1 MCDLAQALRDG
12 VLLCQLLN
20 NLLPQAVNL
29 REINLRPQMSQFLCL
44 KNIRTFLGA
53 CHGKFHLR
61 KSDLFEAFD
70 LFDVRDFGKVIDT
83 LSILSHSAVAT
94 QRGFRPFPLEGCAAD
109 DEIYSGLSDQMDDT
123 VDEDDDLYDFVEDEE
138 NKGDEIYEDLMRTD
152 EQPEVVGVG
161 VRSVQRVVQ
170 AQLPTGPHWALT
182 ASSGVSLHS
191 SRRLA
196 WTSESAACRRSDR
209 RRRNTR
215 IRSSPFYSTS

>member
-1 MCDLAQALRDG
+1 MYAC
-12 VLLCQLLN
+12 V
-20 NLLPQAVNL
+20 
-29 REINLRPQMSQFLCL
+29 LCL
-44 KNIRTFLGA
+44 
-53 CHGKFHLR
+53 
-61 KSDLFEAFD
+61 S
-70 LFDVRDFGKVIDT
+70 
-83 LSILSHSAVAT
+83 
-94 QRGFRPFPLEGCAAD
+94 
-109 DEIYSGLSDQMDDT
+109 DT

-152 EQPEVVGVG
+152 ELPEVVGVG
-161 VRSVQRVVQ
+161 ARSVQRVVQ

-215 IRSSPFYSTS
+215 IRSSPFYRYVFERFCRRRATSLTILSISR